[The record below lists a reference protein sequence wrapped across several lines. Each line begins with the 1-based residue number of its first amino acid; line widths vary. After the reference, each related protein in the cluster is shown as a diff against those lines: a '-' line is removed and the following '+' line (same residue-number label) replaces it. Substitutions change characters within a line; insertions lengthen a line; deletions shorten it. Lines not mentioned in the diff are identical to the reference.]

1 MGSGSARILDG
12 PVFSNETAAVEDCT
26 VGVARRGVAAFTQFD
41 NDGASERTRAGIA
54 RRRSVDVDVPDST
67 RIPERTRVVRQ
78 DPGSRFR
85 MEHNHWIHPLEPGR
99 QPRDHG
105 RLLCERARPIP
116 GGRTGAYG
124 RIGDRIGGKIPD
136 ARAGII
142 ACLYGCLRSAA
153 NRFRRMLLMLRRL
166 EVRVLYRPEGDEGS
180 ATTQGLPPR
189 ARSEGSAVQ
198 TCEWMDK
205 LLQRVSV
212 RQ

>member
-12 PVFSNETAAVEDCT
+12 PVFLNETAAVEDLYSWCGSMRCPGGLRT
-26 VGVARRGVAAFTQFD
+26 IRQR
-41 NDGASERTRAGIA
+41 ASERTRAGIA
-54 RRRSVDVDVPDST
+54 RRRRLDVDVPDST

-142 ACLYGCLRSAA
+142 ACVYGCLRSAA

-189 ARSEGSAVQ
+189 ARSEGSAEQ

>member
-85 MEHNHWIHPLEPGR
+85 MEHNHWITRSNQADNPAIMDGSSVNAPGPFQAVAR
-99 QPRDHG
+99 ERMGGSVIELVGKSRTRG
-105 RLLCERARPIP
+105 RGSSRASTVVYGLP
-116 GGRTGAYG
+116 RTGFVV
-124 RIGDRIGGKIPD
+124 
-136 ARAGII
+136 
-142 ACLYGCLRSAA
+142 CC
-153 NRFRRMLLMLRRL
+153 
-166 EVRVLYRPEGDEGS
+166 
-180 ATTQGLPPR
+180 
-189 ARSEGSAVQ
+189 
-198 TCEWMDK
+198 
-205 LLQRVSV
+205 
-212 RQ
+212 